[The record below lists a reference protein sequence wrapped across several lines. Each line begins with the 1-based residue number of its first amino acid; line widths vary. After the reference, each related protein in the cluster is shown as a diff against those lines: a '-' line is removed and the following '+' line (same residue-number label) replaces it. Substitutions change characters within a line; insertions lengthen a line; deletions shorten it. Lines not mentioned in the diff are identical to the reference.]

1 MNLEK
6 FRQTQFERRTA
17 TVPVP
22 ELCDVLF
29 DDGEKPEL
37 TVHSLTGH
45 EVARARERVQQNNSI
60 NELIEKIVSEKA
72 STKVQGL
79 QQALG
84 LSDDVPDDLVHRI
97 AICEFGVASINLEQE
112 DCVKL
117 AVVCPE
123 ALYKL
128 SSKILFLTGMGQV
141 PQGESNASGTTNG

>member
-22 ELCDVLF
+22 ELSDVLF

-45 EVARARERVQQNNSI
+45 EVAKGQGKSPSKTNSI
-60 NELIEKIVSEKA
+60 NKLIEKIVSEKA

-97 AICEFGVASINLEQE
+97 AICEFGVASDEIW
-112 DCVKL
+112 
-117 AVVCPE
+117 
-123 ALYKL
+123 
-128 SSKILFLTGMGQV
+128 SRKI
-141 PQGESNASGTTNG
+141 A